1 MNEKDIKMIEKLSRE
16 CERLRAEKIRLIIAA
31 EELLE
36 TLECNNNLEWE
47 NIEEFETLKEEI
59 EKVKE

>member
-16 CERLRAEKIRLIIAA
+16 CERLRAEKIGLIIVA

-36 TLECNNNLEWE
+36 TLECNDNLEWE
-47 NIEEFETLKEEI
+47 NIEEIETLKEEI